1 MVDIR
6 PKKKQKKNNEPKTNL
21 MNDDVK
27 ALGLEIAN
35 TLSENNQIKINQKF
49 DTIMDTEM
57 DMSEYPY
64 ILRKKDMIKNILNKE
79 TKDITTKTKGFINKA
94 LQKINNMYDLYN
106 DEIDIIFEEFIITR
120 TRVIKNK
127 INQLNEQME
136 SNNKIIDDLTAKNV
150 ILENYR
156 KDLMDT
162 FNNI

>member
-1 MVDIR
+1 
-6 PKKKQKKNNEPKTNL
+6 
-21 MNDDVK
+21 
-27 ALGLEIAN
+27 
-35 TLSENNQIKINQKF
+35 
-49 DTIMDTEM
+49 
-57 DMSEYPY
+57 
-64 ILRKKDMIKNILNKE
+64 
-79 TKDITTKTKGFINKA
+79 
-94 LQKINNMYDLYN
+94 MYDLYN